1 MAFCPYRSG
10 LVRLGFGGTRFVGNC
25 SFLAPLPSSIFSCHR
40 AGGRTLFSETGV
52 WDRDYKVDTRR
63 MVEQWWHPRIME
75 QCRMDVLDELSSTHG
90 DARSLRKKF
99 YVLSMF
105 PYPSGNLHMGHVR
118 VYTISDTIAHFQR
131 MRGHQVLNPMGWD
144 AFGLP
149 AENAA
154 IERGLDPEEW
164 TKSNIQSMRKQ
175 LDHLGL
181 CFSWEKE
188 VTTCLPDYYRWTQW
202 LFVKLFKAGL
212 AYQKEAV
219 VNWDPVDQTVL
230 ADEQVDESGCS
241 WRSGALVEQK
251 LLRQWFIKTTNYA
264 KPLLDALEEL
274 PAWYGVKAM
283 QANWIGD
290 CTGCYFDFHLKVNGE
305 VIGETLAGYTSSP
318 EAVFGAAY
326 LSILPSHRLLHGT
339 SPVSAASER
348 ALQPGKDCLTEVTAH
363 NVFTGQ
369 ELPLVISRQQE
380 FNDHLDTVIGI
391 PDCSEEDASVAR
403 SLGLNWR
410 QVVKRQDSRNHTL
423 LNSAEFTGLSREE
436 AFHAITQK
444 ARERKVGGHLTSSKL
459 RDWLISRQRYWGT
472 PIPVVHCGSC
482 GPVAVPEEE
491 LPVTLPKL
499 PSITGKGASPL
510 VQAADW
516 ISCTCPRCKGP
527 AKRETDTMD
536 TFVDSSWYYFR
547 YTDPHN
553 QDRPFERSLAD
564 HWLPVDV
571 YIGGK
576 EHAVMHLYYAR
587 FLSHFCRDQGMV
599 EHREPF
605 KKLLVQGLVKGQT
618 FRSAD
623 SGQYLKRED
632 IDFTGEKPVQVG
644 SNARLQVTWEKM
656 SKSKHNG
663 LDPQEVVQQYGID
676 TVRLYILYA
685 APPEQDILWDVKTDA
700 LPGVLR
706 WQSRLWRL
714 VTKLRV
720 SRQDGDFPNPSL
732 LKRKEQA
739 EARKIWENKNYAVEQ
754 VTGHF
759 TEDFLLNAAISRL
772 MGLTNVLSNTSSVVL
787 HHSIEFEEALATL
800 CVMTAPMAPHL
811 TSELWAGLSQ
821 VRNPLSHILSR
832 GGDVLQQPWP
842 TPDPQYL
849 ETPDTLELT
858 VRINNKVCGTV
869 SVSRQV
875 AQDADQVR
883 ALVLG
888 SELGQHLLADR
899 TIKKAILSPRTALIN
914 FLIEE

>member
-1 MAFCPYRSG
+1 NIIYWQVFSY
-10 LVRLGFGGTRFVGNC
+10 LL
-25 SFLAPLPSSIFSCHR
+25 IFRR
-40 AGGRTLFSETGV
+40 AVARTLFSETGV
-52 WDRDYKVDTRR
+52 WSREYKADTRR
-63 MVEQWWHPRIME
+63 KVEQWWHPRIME
-75 QCRMDVLDELSSTHG
+75 QWRMDTLDEK
-90 DARSLRKKF
+90 SLRKKF

-105 PYPSGNLHMGHVR
+105 PYPSGRLHMGHVR

-175 LDHLGL
+175 LDNLGL
-181 CFSWEKE
+181 CFNWDKE

-230 ADEQVDESGCS
+230 ADEQVDERGCS
-241 WRSGALVEQK
+241 WRSGAQVEQK

-274 PAWYGVKAM
+274 PEWYGVKAM

-290 CTGCYFDFHLKVNGE
+290 CTGCYFDFHLKMNGE
-305 VIGETLAGYTSSP
+305 DMGETLAGYTSSP

-339 SPVSAASER
+339 SPVRCALER
-348 ALQPGKDCLTEVTAH
+348 ALKTGKDCLTEVIAH
-363 NVFTGQ
+363 NLFTGQ
-369 ELPLVISRQQE
+369 ELPLVISSKQE
-380 FNDHLDTVIGI
+380 FNGHLDTVIGI
-391 PDCSEEDASVAR
+391 PDSSEEEASVAR
-403 SLGLNWR
+403 SLSLSWR
-410 QVVKRQDSRNHTL
+410 PVLKSHDNGKQTL

-436 AFHAITQK
+436 AFDAVTQK
-444 ARERKVGGHLTSSKL
+444 ARERNVGGYLTSSKL

-499 PSITGKGASPL
+499 PSLTGKGASPL
-510 VQAADW
+510 KHAADW

-527 AKRETDTMD
+527 ARRETDTMD

-547 YTDPHN
+547 YTDPQN
-553 QDRPFERSLAD
+553 QERPFKRSLVD

-587 FLSHFCRDQGMV
+587 FLSHFCRDQGLV

-605 KKLLVQGLVKGQT
+605 KKLLVQGLIKGQT
-618 FRSAD
+618 FRAAD

-632 IDFTGEKPVQVG
+632 IDFTGKEPVQVG

-656 SKSKHNG
+656 SKSKNNG

-706 WQSRLWRL
+706 WQSRLWGL
-714 VTKLRV
+714 VTKLRGA
-720 SRQDGDFPNPSL
+720 RRDGGVPDPSL
-732 LKRKEQA
+732 LKRKDQA
-739 EARKIWENKNYAVEQ
+739 EARKIWENKNYWTLDVCFFSCVLVHGYMLRLTYDLSLVLCPSQ
-754 VTGHF
+754 
-759 TEDFLLNAAISRL
+759 NASPC
-772 MGLTNVLSNTSSVVL
+772 VVQ
-787 HHSIEFEEALATL
+787 HSLEFEEALATL

-811 TSELWAGLSQ
+811 ASELWAGLSQ
-821 VRNPLSHILSR
+821 VSNPLSPLLSR

-842 TPDPQYL
+842 CLDSEYQEIPDI
-849 ETPDTLELT
+849 LELA
-858 VRINNKVCGTV
+858 VRINNKMCGTV
-869 SVSRQV
+869 SVPRQV
-875 AQDADQVR
+875 AQDIDQVR
-883 ALVLG
+883 AMVLE
-888 SELGQHLLADR
+888 SELGQCLLANR
-899 TIKKAILSPRTALIN
+899 TIKKAVLSPRTALIN
-914 FLIEE
+914 FLVEE

>member
-1 MAFCPYRSG
+1 MQMAAYRVALCPRGSG
-10 LVRLGFGGTRFVGNC
+10 LVRLGLGRPR
-25 SFLAPLPSSIFSCHR
+25 SRADRALMAPLPHLLSPCPR
-40 AGGRTLFSETGV
+40 AGARTLFSETGV
-52 WDRDYKVDTRR
+52 WDRDYKADTRR
-63 MVEQWWHPRIME
+63 RVEQWWHPRIME
-75 QCRMDVLDELSSTHG
+75 QWQRDTLEESS
-90 DARSLRKKF
+90 RRKKF

-105 PYPSGNLHMGHVR
+105 PYPSGRLHMGH
-118 VYTISDTIAHFQR
+118 
-131 MRGHQVLNPMGWD
+131 VLNPMGWD

-164 TKSNIQSMRKQ
+164 TKSNIQSMREQ
-175 LDHLGL
+175 LDSLGL
-181 CFSWEKE
+181 CFNWDKE

-230 ADEQVDESGCS
+230 ADEQVDESGRS

-264 KPLLDALEEL
+264 KPLLDALAEL
-274 PAWYGVKAM
+274 PEWYGVKAM

-305 VIGETLAGYTSSP
+305 ETGETLAGYTSSP

-339 SPVSAASER
+339 SPVRSALER
-348 ALQPGKDCLTEVTAH
+348 ALQ
-363 NVFTGQ
+363 TG
-369 ELPLVISRQQE
+369 R
-380 FNDHLDTVIGI
+380 GI
-391 PDCSEEDASVAR
+391 PDSSVEDASVAR
-403 SLGLNWR
+403 ALGLSWSPVLKS
-410 QVVKRQDSRNHTL
+410 QEDGTHTL

-436 AFHAITQK
+436 AFDSITQK

-472 PIPVVHCGSC
+472 PIPMVHCGSC
-482 GPVAVPEEE
+482 GPVAVPEDQ

-499 PSITGKGASPL
+499 L
-510 VQAADW
+510 
-516 ISCTCPRCKGP
+516 CKRP
-527 AKRETDTMD
+527 ARRETDTMD

-587 FLSHFCRDQGMV
+587 FLSHFCRDQGLV

-605 KKLLVQGLVKGQT
+605 KKLLVQGLIKGQT
-618 FRSAD
+618 FRAAD
-623 SGQYLKRED
+623 SGQYLKRDD
-632 IDFTGEKPVQVG
+632 IDFTGEEPVLVG
-644 SNARLQVTWEKM
+644 SKAGLQVTWEKM

-706 WQSRLWRL
+706 WQSRLWGL
-714 VTKLRV
+714 VTKLRGA
-720 SRQDGDFPNPSL
+720 RQDGDVPNTLL

-772 MGLTNVLSNTSSVVL
+772 MGLTNTLSNVSPRVLLHSV
-787 HHSIEFEEALATL
+787 EFEEALATL

-811 TSELWAGLSQ
+811 ASELWAGLSQ
-821 VRNPLSHILSR
+821 VRNPLSPLLSR
-832 GGDVLQQPWP
+832 GGD
-842 TPDPQYL
+842 
-849 ETPDTLELT
+849 
-858 VRINNKVCGTV
+858 INNKVCGTV
-869 SVSRQV
+869 LVPRQV
-875 AQDADQVR
+875 AQDTEQVR

-888 SELGQHLLADR
+888 SELGQRLLGDR

-914 FLIEE
+914 FLIVK